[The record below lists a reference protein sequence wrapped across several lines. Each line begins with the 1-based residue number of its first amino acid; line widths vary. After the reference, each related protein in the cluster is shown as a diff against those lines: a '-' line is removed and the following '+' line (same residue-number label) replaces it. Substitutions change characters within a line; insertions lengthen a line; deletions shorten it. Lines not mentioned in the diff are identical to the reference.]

1 MFITYWN
8 EQFGICLVTCIL
20 DQTVRI
26 IDSSMNLIDH
36 SIIFLSNGQILEER
50 DNLRE
55 ILDSIKQKDIDE
67 FLPLHST
74 KITALETIIE
84 KLQLQM
90 LQISGKK
97 SPSRY

>member
-8 EQFGICLVTCIL
+8 EQFGTYLVTCSF

-74 KITALETIIE
+74 K
-84 KLQLQM
+84 
-90 LQISGKK
+90 
-97 SPSRY
+97 

>member
-1 MFITYWN
+1 MFITHWN
-8 EQFGICLVTCIL
+8 EQFGIYLVTCSL

-74 KITALETIIE
+74 K
-84 KLQLQM
+84 
-90 LQISGKK
+90 
-97 SPSRY
+97 

>member
-8 EQFGICLVTCIL
+8 EHFGIYLVTCIF

-74 KITALETIIE
+74 K
-84 KLQLQM
+84 
-90 LQISGKK
+90 
-97 SPSRY
+97 

>member
-1 MFITYWN
+1 MFTTHWN
-8 EQFGICLVTCIL
+8 EQFGIYLVTCNF

-36 SIIFLSNGQILEER
+36 SIIFLSDGQILEER

-74 KITALETIIE
+74 K
-84 KLQLQM
+84 
-90 LQISGKK
+90 
-97 SPSRY
+97 

>member
-8 EQFGICLVTCIL
+8 EQFGIYLATCSF

-74 KITALETIIE
+74 K
-84 KLQLQM
+84 
-90 LQISGKK
+90 
-97 SPSRY
+97 

>member
-1 MFITYWN
+1 MFITCWN

-74 KITALETIIE
+74 K
-84 KLQLQM
+84 
-90 LQISGKK
+90 
-97 SPSRY
+97 

>member
-1 MFITYWN
+1 MFNTYWN
-8 EQFGICLVTCIL
+8 EQFGIYLVTCIF

-74 KITALETIIE
+74 K
-84 KLQLQM
+84 
-90 LQISGKK
+90 
-97 SPSRY
+97 